1 MLLIIAKT
9 DIIVYSHPSGAN
21 SENYPS
27 STSIENTA
35 KGIQAEKPL
44 SITKNSR
51 RDDEEEQKSYME
63 LRRRNSGISL
73 ERSQDLRQYDY
84 DETSNLYLM

>member
-1 MLLIIAKT
+1 MLLIIAKN
-9 DIIVYSHPSGAN
+9 DVIVYSHPSEAN

-27 STSIENTA
+27 STSIENTSKGNQA
-35 KGIQAEKPL
+35 KKPL

-73 ERSQDLRQYDY
+73 ESSQDLQQHEY